1 MSKST
6 VSSDRQSKLA
16 KRITMLVVALFTLYL
31 SYLCAQLIWVG
42 LESPQREL
50 PQSFANSANSGASSK
65 RVQRSVERYHLF
77 GEAGKAVVVSEK
89 PKDAP
94 KTRLRLTLKG
104 VFTAQDVSESGAII
118 AETGKS
124 SEYYRIGEELPG
136 NVRLAEVYPDHV
148 LLDRAG
154 NYESLY
160 FDEKTASSQIAKVPQ
175 KTKRRSNDVSTPE
188 DFIEE
193 ATARL
198 SENPTRALASV
209 GLGVAEGGGYV
220 FQGNN
225 PMLSGMNL
233 QKGDVIRS
241 VNGHS
246 LGDLE
251 QDKKMMGSL
260 YHQGSVEV
268 EVVRDGASFFVNY
281 PLR

>member
-1 MSKST
+1 MSKLT
-6 VSSDRQSKLA
+6 FNDTMQDKLA
-16 KRITMLVVALFTLYL
+16 KRLTVIVVVMFVLYL
-31 SYLCAQLIWVG
+31 SYLSAKLIWLG
-42 LESPQREL
+42 IETPQTEL
-50 PQSFANSANSGASSK
+50 PQSFSSNSSDSANSNRIK
-65 RVQRSVERYHLF
+65 RSVERYHLF
-77 GEAGKAVVVSEK
+77 GEAGKTEVVAEK

-104 VFTAQDVSESGAII
+104 VFTSQDDTESGAII
-118 AETGKS
+118 AEVGKS
-124 SEYYRIGEELPG
+124 SEYYRIGDSLSG
-136 NVRLAEVYPDHV
+136 GVRLAEVYPDHV

-160 FDEKTASSQIAKVPQ
+160 FDEASMSAQISKVAPQ
-175 KTKRRSNDVSTPE
+175 TKRRSQDVRTPE

-198 SENPTRALASV
+198 SEDPTRALASV

-241 VNGHS
+241 VNGQS
-246 LGDLE
+246 LGDID
-251 QDKKMMGSL
+251 QDKKMMRSL
-260 YHQGSVEV
+260 YQQDSIEV